1 MGSFNPQTFCPECE
15 SAEKRC
21 AVCGRLDGYQTG
33 ENKMKCSFCSKLDKE
48 VKLIVAANNKVGI
61 CDECIID
68 SLKLLIYGE
77 RPIKIN
83 LDKEEKEE
91 RHGSFLGIND

>member
-1 MGSFNPQTFCPECE
+1 
-15 SAEKRC
+15 
-21 AVCGRLDGYQTG
+21 
-33 ENKMKCSFCSKLDKE
+33 MKCSFCGKLDKE

-61 CDECIID
+61 CDECIIN

-77 RPIKIN
+77 QTIKINLDTIKIN